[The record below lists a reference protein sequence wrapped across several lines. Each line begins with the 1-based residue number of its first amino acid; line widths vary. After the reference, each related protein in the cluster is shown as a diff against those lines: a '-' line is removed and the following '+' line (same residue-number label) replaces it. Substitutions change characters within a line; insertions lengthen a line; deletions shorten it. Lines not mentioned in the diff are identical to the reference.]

1 MKHLIKDIRQ
11 ELELISPEH
20 LKITKKKYATK
31 QEIAEFEK
39 ESGLVFPD
47 DLKEFWTTCDFEIT
61 ASTDI
66 YKDLDCDMGPSFFT
80 FDELEYLVPYWEE
93 NAGHD
98 FDEEFSSGAYFH
110 FKNRGYKENILIDKV
125 FDKAWFPIAVDS
137 FDGSICIDLNP
148 GQNGTYGQLLYMMY
162 IGDSK
167 SGPYYTG
174 FKSLKAFLEYHLHIL
189 KTRKIEV
196 EEKIV
201 YPLTHF

>member
-1 MKHLIKDIRQ
+1 MKELINDIRK

-20 LKITKKKYATK
+20 TTITKKKYATK
-31 QEIAEFEK
+31 EEIAEFEK
-39 ESGLVFPD
+39 QSGLLLPE
-47 DLKEFWTTCDFEIT
+47 DLKEFWLTCNFEIT
-61 ASTDI
+61 AGTDI
-66 YKDLDCDMGPSFFT
+66 YKDLGCDMGPSFFT

-98 FDEEFSSGAYFH
+98 FDEEFSSGSYFH
-110 FKNRGYKENILIDKV
+110 FKNRGYKENILTDKV
-125 FDKAWFPIAVDS
+125 FDNNWFPIAVDS

-148 GQNGTYGQLLYMMY
+148 GPNGTYGQLLYMMY

-167 SGPYYTG
+167 SGPYYSG
-174 FKSLKAFLEYHLHIL
+174 FNSLKAFLEHHLHLL

-201 YPLTHF
+201 YPLAHF